1 MNSTEKG
8 VRCQMEGRKLYRSR
22 DDQMLGGVC
31 AGIADYFEMDAS
43 IVRMLAVVL
52 AVIGNAA
59 VVIAY
64 IVMWIV
70 VPETPLD
77 QAAAQAPAA
86 PAAGPT
92 SPPPAATPF
101 AAASATSVE
110 PPVPAP
116 ATTTAPPSTQLSAQ
130 VQGGIRSGVVW
141 FGVILIVFG
150 AMLLADLVY
159 PDLSIWGFWPAT
171 LLGLF
176 FIAGGIHTMLTK
188 GGDV

>member
-1 MNSTEKG
+1 
-8 VRCQMEGRKLYRSR
+8 MEGRKLYRSR

-43 IVRMLAVVL
+43 IVRMLVVVL
-52 AVIGNAA
+52 AVVGNAA

-64 IVMWIV
+64 IVMWVV
-70 VPETPLD
+70 VPETPLG
-77 QAAAQAPAA
+77 QVVAESSAA
-86 PAAGPT
+86 PAAVPT
-92 SPPPAATPF
+92 SPPPAAAPF
-101 AAASATSVE
+101 APASTTSVE
-110 PPVPAP
+110 PPAPAP
-116 ATTTAPPSTQLSAQ
+116 ATAVAPPSTQLSEQ

-176 FIAGGIHTMLTK
+176 FVAGGIHTMLTK
-188 GGDV
+188 GGDE

>member
-1 MNSTEKG
+1 
-8 VRCQMEGRKLYRSR
+8 MEARKLYRSR

-52 AVIGNAA
+52 AVVGNAA

-64 IVMWIV
+64 IVMWVV

-77 QAAAQAPAA
+77 HVSTEPSAAPVAVPDSPTPVVSAAAAAA
-86 PAAGPT
+86 PASTTPVE
-92 SPPPAATPF
+92 SPASTPVMTAA
-101 AAASATSVE
+101 
-110 PPVPAP
+110 
-116 ATTTAPPSTQLSAQ
+116 PSTQLSEQ

-150 AMLLADLVY
+150 ALLLVDLVY

-176 FIAGGIHTMLTK
+176 FVAGGIHTMLTK
-188 GGDV
+188 GGDE